1 MFPRLS
7 RPCSRP
13 SFSAPGRESRFLEI
27 ALVVNAIGLAALL
40 HISAGHKLAILNLF
54 YLPVVLAGFFLGQYR
69 AGILAL
75 FSVVSVT
82 AVMLLDLPAFAAP
95 GSPLVA
101 FLGVTVWGGVLGL
114 SALFVGTLSDE
125 RATRLRELHDAH
137 VGVVDVLSRYL
148 HPSLMARSR
157 RVADLSARVA
167 AELHFSDREV
177 SNVRVAALLQ
187 DMENLEITAKV
198 MRNAVDALDG
208 GGVGRQSHTFHGN
221 DFVHS
226 LGSVLS
232 GALPLL
238 LHYNETTNHPVP
250 DDERLGVPEPPLG
263 ARIIRVA
270 RAFDGATRSH
280 DGTPRRAPQEALKE
294 MKMDVGSEYDPAV
307 LAALERLVTGSPW
320 DEASL
325 KPPEPERPVLAG
337 TAS

>member
-1 MFPRLS
+1 MFS
-7 RPCSRP
+7 RQGRSL
-13 SFSAPGRESRFLEI
+13 FSTPARESRFLEI
-27 ALVVNAIGLAALL
+27 ALVVNAVGLAALL
-40 HISAGHKLAILNLF
+40 HISSGHKLAILNLF

-101 FLGVTVWGGVLGL
+101 FLGVTVWAGILGL
-114 SALFVGTLSDE
+114 SAIFVGTLSDE
-125 RATRLRELHDAH
+125 RSTRVRELHDAH

-148 HPSLMARSR
+148 HPSLMTRSR

-167 AELHFSDREV
+167 TEMYFSDREA

-198 MRNAVDALDG
+198 MRNAVDALDVG
-208 GGVGRQSHTFHGN
+208 TVGRQSHTFHSN

-238 LHYNETTNHPVP
+238 LHCNEATLSSEA
-250 DDERLGVPEPPLG
+250 DESTPPEPPLG
-263 ARIIRVA
+263 ARIIRAV
-270 RAFDGATRSH
+270 RAFDGAVRTH
-280 DGTPRRAPQEALKE
+280 DGTVRMSPQAALDE
-294 MKMDVGSEYDPAV
+294 LKMDVGSEYDPAV
-307 LAALERLVTGSPW
+307 LTALERFVVSAPQDAEPT
-320 DEASL
+320 
-325 KPPEPERPVLAG
+325 KPSRPERPLVAAG
-337 TAS
+337 V